1 MMRRMQTLRWSVPLL
16 ALALAAPAP
25 ARAEKL
31 TFIHDDFDEARAE
44 SSARKLPLVVEV
56 WAPW

>member
-1 MMRRMQTLRWSVPLL
+1 MPGMQTLRWSAPLVAA
-16 ALALAAPAP
+16 ALAVSVPAG
-25 ARAEKL
+25 AEPL
-31 TFIHDDFDEARAE
+31 TFIHDDFDKARAE